1 MATKGITLKAKLAD
15 GVEHQLMP
23 RTRIEMVVNS
33 NGETLTT
40 ILAAMKTAIEKG
52 YESIV
57 VRHDTAQVLEA
68 AQKLQARKNIDAVGV
83 TATYGTDAIVL
94 EFKDK
99 SYYPETKTDYVK
111 DNNQVTLT
119 ELLNTMQILITDVK
133 ADVDTFLADADTS
146 AAARDTLRELQ
157 EYINSDATAGAQ
169 MLADINELKNK
180 TSKSVYVKTQDTG
193 HGAVLANNFSGEEE
207 FIYPQTKAENVLIG
221 NGSDLATVVTT
232 MNSALS
238 KKPDRTE
245 FRTVNGRSLFKVE
258 GESTDIDLG
267 NIVYY
272 SEVIDL

>member
-23 RTRIEMVVNS
+23 KTRIEMVVNS

-40 ILAAMKTAIEKG
+40 ILAAMKTAIEEG

-68 AQKLQARKNIDAVGV
+68 AQKLRARSNIDAVGV

-111 DNNQVTLT
+111 YNSQVTLT
-119 ELLNTMQILITDVK
+119 ELLDSMQVLISGVK
-133 ADVDTFLADADTS
+133 ANVDAFLADADTT
-146 AAARDTLRELQ
+146 AAARDTLKELQ

-207 FIYPQTKAENVLIG
+207 YIYPQTKAENVLIG
-221 NGSDLATVVTT
+221 NGSDLAMVVTT

-238 KKPDRTE
+238 NKPDRAE
-245 FRTVNGRSLFKVE
+245 FRTINGRSIFKVE

>member
-23 RTRIEMVVNS
+23 KTRIEMVVNS

-111 DNNQVTLT
+111 YNSQVTLT
-119 ELLNTMQILITDVK
+119 ELLDSMQVLISGVK
-133 ADVDTFLADADTS
+133 ANVDTFLADADTT
-146 AAARDTLRELQ
+146 AAARDTLKELQ

-193 HGAVLANNFSGEEE
+193 HGAVLANNISGEEE
-207 FIYPQTKAENVLIG
+207 YIYPQTKAENVLLG

-238 KKPDRTE
+238 NKPDRTE
-245 FRTVNGRSLFKVE
+245 FRTVNGRSIFKVE